1 MSKATNLNLFTS
13 SLHKQVER
21 QDLSRVTAVRKEKMA
36 EDQIIKGCL
45 AGNRDCQRQ
54 LYETYKVAMFRICL
68 RYAND
73 RMEAEDMLQDGFIR
87 VFIDLKQFSG
97 KGAFGG
103 WVRKVMVNA
112 CLMHIRKNKKFQY
125 NTTLEVVADTHQSDA
140 EIYSR
145 LGAETLTKLI
155 QQLPTGYRIVFNLF
169 VVEGYSHKEI
179 ADQLNINVNTSKSQ
193 LSKAKAS
200 LRRKL
205 ETIIVS

>member
-1 MSKATNLNLFTS
+1 MTKATNLSLTTS
-13 SLHKQVER
+13 SFHKQVKR
-21 QDLSRVTAVRKEKMA
+21 QTPSVQRVRKEEMT

-54 LYETYKVAMFRICL
+54 LYEQYKVTMFRICL

-97 KGAFGG
+97 KGALGG
-103 WVRKVMVNA
+103 WIRKVIVNA

-155 QQLPTGYRIVFNLF
+155 RQLPTGYRIVFNLF
-169 VVEGYSHKEI
+169 VIEGYSHKEI